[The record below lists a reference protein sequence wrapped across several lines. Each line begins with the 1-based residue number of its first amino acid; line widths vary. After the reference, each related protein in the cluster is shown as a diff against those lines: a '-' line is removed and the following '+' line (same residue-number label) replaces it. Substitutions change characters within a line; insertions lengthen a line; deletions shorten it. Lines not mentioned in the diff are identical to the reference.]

1 MSNLNET
8 NKGIDN
14 VETIEEDN
22 INEETENINNQSDLE
37 EKKCTINKLNAN
49 NNWGH
54 YQVFINSVDTIV
66 YNIYKQ
72 DLKQIE
78 LGKPLKNYGLSNSN
92 DCAQFVEKYKYS
104 EYLAMAIILST
115 FEAVLLAD
123 LPDLQ
128 KTLMEYLPIV
138 RMKDNEE
145 KEKEEEASQP
155 NPYVSLNTILM
166 VINGKKFVMEDGQI
180 CIGFGESSIQILINI
195 LEQFPMLRSS
205 IVSWL
210 IYLSKIYKYRTAF
223 DAYQIATA
231 FARIVSL
238 DITDAKIRILP
249 QLYSSS
255 NNIGLLGAM
264 AYKLYTNNML
274 IDDVESILLHWI
286 ESDNK
291 WIWKSVYLAYSF
303 IIEKSNHIS
312 IESDLKKVL
321 SKKILYLKEEDLY
334 FIAMILHHSKHCRTM
349 MAEIFNNIYNKI
361 NDKNKKL
368 LICEQYINLIQCCY
382 YIVDASFVEL
392 PLVACDSKS
401 QQIYLTKIIRQIM
414 SIYYLRKQL
423 YAILGAYLH
432 ELSSYNFSQNVIEH
446 ISAFFYNIIFSSPLY
461 KQDVLYFLT
470 NCKNKAAKQVF
481 MRLYYI
487 C

>member
-8 NKGIDN
+8 NKEIDN

-37 EKKCTINKLNAN
+37 EKKRTINKLNAN
-49 NNWGH
+49 NNWG
-54 YQVFINSVDTIV
+54 QNQAFINSVDTIV
-66 YNIYKQ
+66 YNVYKQ
-72 DLKQIE
+72 DLKQSE
-78 LGKPLKNYGLSNSN
+78 SEKSLKKYDLSNSN
-92 DCAQFVEKYKYS
+92 DCTQFVEKYKYS

-145 KEKEEEASQP
+145 KEEEASQP

-166 VINGKKFVMEDGQI
+166 VINGKKFVTEDGQI

-210 IYLSKIYKYRTAF
+210 IYLSKIYKYRTVF
-223 DAYQIATA
+223 DIYQIATA

-238 DITDAKIRILP
+238 DITDAKMRILP

-255 NNIGLLGAM
+255 NNIGLLGVM
-264 AYKLYTNNML
+264 AYKLYINNML
-274 IDDVESILLHWI
+274 IDDVECILLHWI
-286 ESDNK
+286 ESDNR
-291 WIWKSVYLAYSF
+291 WIWKSVCLAYAF
-303 IIEKSNHIS
+303 IIEKNNHIS
-312 IESDLKKVL
+312 IESDLKKAL
-321 SKKILYLKEEDLY
+321 SKKILYLKGSDLH
-334 FIAMILHHSKHCRTM
+334 FIVMILHQSKHCRTM
-349 MAEIFNNIYNKI
+349 IAEIFNNIYNKTNNREEKI
-361 NDKNKKL
+361 
-368 LICEQYINLIQCCY
+368 LISQQYINLIRYCY
-382 YIVDASFVEL
+382 YIVDASFIKL

-401 QQIYLTKIIRQIM
+401 QQICITKIIGQIM
-414 SIYYLRKQL
+414 SVYYLRKQL

-432 ELSSYNFSQNVIEH
+432 ELSSYNFSQNIIGH
-446 ISAFFYNIIFSSPLY
+446 ISAFFYNIILSSPLY

-470 NCKNKAAKQVF
+470 NCKNEAAKQVF
-481 MRLYYI
+481 MRLNHI
-487 C
+487 